1 MNHMRA
7 SGISKVVPRLDP
19 KDCVKESN
27 FRGGHLN
34 GGLTS
39 SYLTRYTGLEII
51 LVRGRQKFTKLRQ
64 KWQATAVT
72 N

>member
-1 MNHMRA
+1 MNHMRET
-7 SGISKVVPRLDP
+7 GISTVVPRLDHSI
-19 KDCVKESN
+19 KESN

-39 SYLTRYTGLEII
+39 SYLTRYNGLEII